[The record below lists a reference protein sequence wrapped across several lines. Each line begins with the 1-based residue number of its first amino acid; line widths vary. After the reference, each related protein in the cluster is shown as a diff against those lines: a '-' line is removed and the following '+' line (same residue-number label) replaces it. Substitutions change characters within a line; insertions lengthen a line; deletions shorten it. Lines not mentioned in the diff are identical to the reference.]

1 MINTV
6 KARKAFYGLVT
17 IAAILLIAATS
28 CEYLEKTTP
37 ATLLPTTD
45 QIMQDA
51 RKYDQSPIE
60 VLERRYNL
68 KTAQLK
74 ANHDRALETIEDRL
88 AADTITATQA
98 QRQHNLI
105 KLKYE
110 QQQLELES
118 LYKQRKIQ
126 LEREKERFN
135 R

>member
-6 KARKAFYGLVT
+6 KSPKVFYALLA

-28 CEYLEKTTP
+28 CEYLEETTP

-51 RKYDQSPIE
+51 RKYDQPPIE
-60 VLERRYNL
+60 ILERRYNL
-68 KTAQLK
+68 KSAQLK

-88 AADTITATQA
+88 AADTITTTQA
-98 QRQHNLI
+98 QRKHNLI

-118 LYKQRKIQ
+118 LYRQRKIQ
-126 LEREKERFN
+126 LERERERFN